1 MSTKKSMESIRIFRS
16 LQ

>member
-1 MSTKKSMESIRIFRS
+1 MESIRIFRS